1 MKEKSFKTIINQGLA
16 GLFHI
21 CAHELKNVFKDQG
34 VLIFFILVP
43 LLYPLLYAFIYTDEV
58 VREVPAAV
66 VDHSKSS
73 ISRKYLRLIDATPD
87 VHIQSYCADMEE
99 AKELVKEG
107 RVYGIIYIPEDFSKE
122 LAAGKQAH
130 VSLFCD
136 MSGMLYYKALL
147 MSATN
152 ASLEINRQIKI
163 VRLGN
168 TTERQDEISTA
179 PHHLRACLPVQPTG
193 WIRQLPDTCR
203 ADTDYPADPASGYRH
218 GRRYRPRKEPV
229 RRPDTGKPPLP
240 GHPAHRIGKITR
252 LPPDIR
258 HHLGLYTL
266 CGTED
271 VQPGTDCSGRYVA
284 GIRPP
289 IPAGLHLLLDDLLH
303 LHPSPGI
310 VHDDL
315 CVHFASAAV
324 HFRHFVAGSKHTGL
338 LESLFLDFPLYVRYQ
353 RVRAYQQHGSYPVGC
368 TDGIPCLMATG
379 RYLFCHDLSGIPVSD
394 SPEPQTCHR

>member
-1 MKEKSFKTIINQGLA
+1 M
-16 GLFHI
+16 
-21 CAHELKNVFKDQG
+21 
-34 VLIFFILVP
+34 
-43 LLYPLLYAFIYTDEV
+43 LYAFIYTDEV

-168 TTERQDEISTA
+168 TTERQDESVRPPSLTSLSPCST
-179 PHHLRACLPVQPTG
+179 HRM
-193 WIRQLPDTCR
+193 DS
-203 ADTDYPADPASGYRH
+203 PAS
-218 GRRYRPRKEPV
+218 
-229 RRPDTGKPPLP
+229 
-240 GHPAHRIGKITR
+240 
-252 LPPDIR
+252 
-258 HHLGLYTL
+258 
-266 CGTED
+266 
-271 VQPGTDCSGRYVA
+271 
-284 GIRPP
+284 
-289 IPAGLHLLLDDLLH
+289 
-303 LHPSPGI
+303 
-310 VHDDL
+310 
-315 CVHFASAAV
+315 
-324 HFRHFVAGSKHTGL
+324 
-338 LESLFLDFPLYVRYQ
+338 
-353 RVRAYQQHGSYPVGC
+353 
-368 TDGIPCLMATG
+368 
-379 RYLFCHDLSGIPVSD
+379 
-394 SPEPQTCHR
+394 